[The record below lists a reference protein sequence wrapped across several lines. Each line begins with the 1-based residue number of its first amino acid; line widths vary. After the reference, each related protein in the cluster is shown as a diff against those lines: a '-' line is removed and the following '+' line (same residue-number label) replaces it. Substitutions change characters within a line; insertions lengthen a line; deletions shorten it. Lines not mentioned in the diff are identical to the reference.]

1 MPIPQDDA
9 PIGILTS
16 SRIVTGSVG
25 VSVYEQVSAMDL
37 HGLPDSGAVHVHD
50 LGRLVRV
57 GLLALLPHL
66 PAHAL
71 PLSEWLL

>member
-1 MPIPQDDA
+1 M
-9 PIGILTS
+9 
-16 SRIVTGSVG
+16 G

-37 HGLPDSGAVHVHD
+37 HGLPDSGAVHIHD

-66 PAHAL
+66 SAHAL
-71 PLSEWLL
+71 PLSEWFL